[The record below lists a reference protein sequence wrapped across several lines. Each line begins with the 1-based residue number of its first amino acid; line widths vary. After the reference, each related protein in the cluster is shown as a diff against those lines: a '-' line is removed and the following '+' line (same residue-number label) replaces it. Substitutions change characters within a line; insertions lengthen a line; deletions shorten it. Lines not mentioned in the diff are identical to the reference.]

1 MQKLVSKIL
10 ASIMLFFSSYC
21 YVQIL
26 NKDYAVKQI
35 IYDKKAN
42 QKNSDTIFNSM
53 VYYSQAEIIA
63 VAIYNQQF
71 LTNSINFRLI
81 DYYADQLLQ
90 ANNRSAQALYFKAV
104 VSDSKG
110 DVKSAI
116 TFVEEALKYDP
127 NNVTYLIGL
136 SVLKINIGE
145 LKQIDSIIAKIKVI
159 DPENSKIRLIE
170 DKFNNKVKEL
180 DAKSK

>member
-10 ASIMLFFSSYC
+10 AIIMLFFSSYC

-81 DYYADQLLQ
+81 DYYADQLLK

-104 VSDSKG
+104 V
-110 DVKSAI
+110 
-116 TFVEEALKYDP
+116 
-127 NNVTYLIGL
+127 
-136 SVLKINIGE
+136 
-145 LKQIDSIIAKIKVI
+145 
-159 DPENSKIRLIE
+159 
-170 DKFNNKVKEL
+170 
-180 DAKSK
+180 